1 MGNLTKKD
9 NTYIHQNR
17 GVCSSAIEFEV
28 VDDHLKNVHFI
39 GGCNGNTQ
47 GIGKLVEGM
56 EIHDVIH
63 RLEGVRC
70 GGRPTSC
77 PDQLALALKTYLETA
92 EA

>member
-47 GIGKLVEGM
+47 GM
-56 EIHDVIH
+56 
-63 RLEGVRC
+63 
-70 GGRPTSC
+70 
-77 PDQLALALKTYLETA
+77 KTYLETA